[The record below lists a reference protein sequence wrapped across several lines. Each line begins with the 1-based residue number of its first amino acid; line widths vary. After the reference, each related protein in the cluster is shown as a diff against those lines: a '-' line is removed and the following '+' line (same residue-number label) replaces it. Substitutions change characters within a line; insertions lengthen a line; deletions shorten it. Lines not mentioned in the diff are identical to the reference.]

1 MSDRP
6 LQSTI
11 TAVVTKSEGYYVA
24 SCREISAV
32 TQGSTFEE
40 IVANLQEV
48 VQLHLEDEDPAE
60 FGLLPNPSI
69 VVVYEVEL
77 VNA

>member
-1 MSDRP
+1 MADMP

-11 TAVVTKSEGYYVA
+11 TAVISKSEGYYVA
-24 SCREISAV
+24 SCREIAAV
-32 TQGSTFEE
+32 TQARTFEE

-48 VQLHLEDEDPAE
+48 VQLHLDGEDPAD

-69 VVVYEVEL
+69 LMVYEVEL
-77 VNA
+77 VSA